1 MTDTTSGPGAPI
13 AGLAG
18 EWLKLWNGD
27 YSAAEKFI
35 SPDFRV
41 HAAMLDGSDGS
52 NAAGPQGIVGWV
64 SQTRAAVPDLHF
76 AIEVGPI
83 IQDDRL
89 ALRWNAAGHYRGG
102 FPGATAP
109 VGTQIAFT
117 GTDLL
122 RAQDSLLAE
131 YWVNSD
137 IHVLLAQL
145 QITPPG

>member
-1 MTDTTSGPGAPI
+1 VGSGPAHFFKPRRATPKKG
-13 AGLAG
+13 
-18 EWLKLWNGD
+18 KLIGMRID
-27 YSAAEKFI
+27 
-35 SPDFRV
+35 V
-41 HAAMLDGSDGS
+41 LDGSDGS
-52 NAAGPQGIVGWV
+52 NAAGPQGIVGWI

-89 ALRWNAAGHYRGG
+89 ALRWNAAGHYGGG

-109 VGTQIAFT
+109 VGTPIAFT

-122 RAQDSLLAE
+122 RAQDGLLAE